1 MNKKKVDLLLI
12 NPPFHRRN
20 GSGSIFPLGLG
31 YIIAA
36 AKKEGYTCDV
46 INGYSMID
54 SYANESLSDFE
65 IKLQNLLETY
75 DPVLVGIGPCITT
88 QLRALQIIAR
98 CCLTIYGDDRVYA
111 GGPLASI
118 DGQEWLF
125 FELLRIRYIVKG
137 DGEEAICQMIRCLK
151 NGGSL
156 AQCNY
161 VSRSGY
167 LYRNEVA
174 DINKLA
180 FPERP
185 YLMENVF
192 SLRRKHNDSVL
203 SASMVTL
210 RGCKYRCHYC
220 VSGNMNYQ
228 KFRKRSNANIV
239 AEMQFLA
246 TNYQI
251 NDIIF
256 YDDCFFSN
264 PESIYQD
271 VSDFCTALIERNLSL
286 TWQMELRCDA
296 FLRLREIDFV
306 LLKNAGCRQI
316 NLGIE
321 KTYVAGLQKLGKNI
335 PLHGLAEHI
344 KFMKDCSGIQAAGT
358 FILGGKNETETE
370 VLEVIEKSTTLNLDF
385 AHYNPLFVYPG
396 TPLYKEYFTNDI
408 SERKW
413 VDYLLKDSWPWGEIV
428 YENENLSREMILN
441 LTEKA
446 YERFY
451 ADSPYKDNEM
461 VKDRFRLGIS
471 I

>member
-203 SASMVTL
+203 SASMVTS

-321 KTYVAGLQKLGKNI
+321 KTSV
-335 PLHGLAEHI
+335 
-344 KFMKDCSGIQAAGT
+344 S
-358 FILGGKNETETE
+358 
-370 VLEVIEKSTTLNLDF
+370 
-385 AHYNPLFVYPG
+385 
-396 TPLYKEYFTNDI
+396 
-408 SERKW
+408 
-413 VDYLLKDSWPWGEIV
+413 
-428 YENENLSREMILN
+428 
-441 LTEKA
+441 
-446 YERFY
+446 
-451 ADSPYKDNEM
+451 
-461 VKDRFRLGIS
+461 
-471 I
+471 

>member
-203 SASMVTL
+203 SASMVTS

-306 LLKNAGCRQI
+306 LLK
-316 NLGIE
+316 
-321 KTYVAGLQKLGKNI
+321 
-335 PLHGLAEHI
+335 
-344 KFMKDCSGIQAAGT
+344 MQAA
-358 FILGGKNETETE
+358 
-370 VLEVIEKSTTLNLDF
+370 
-385 AHYNPLFVYPG
+385 A
-396 TPLYKEYFTNDI
+396 
-408 SERKW
+408 R
-413 VDYLLKDSWPWGEIV
+413 
-428 YENENLSREMILN
+428 
-441 LTEKA
+441 
-446 YERFY
+446 
-451 ADSPYKDNEM
+451 
-461 VKDRFRLGIS
+461 
-471 I
+471 

>member
-167 LYRNEVA
+167 PDFSAL
-174 DINKLA
+174 
-180 FPERP
+180 
-185 YLMENVF
+185 
-192 SLRRKHNDSVL
+192 SLR
-203 SASMVTL
+203 
-210 RGCKYRCHYC
+210 
-220 VSGNMNYQ
+220 SG
-228 KFRKRSNANIV
+228 
-239 AEMQFLA
+239 
-246 TNYQI
+246 
-251 NDIIF
+251 
-256 YDDCFFSN
+256 
-264 PESIYQD
+264 
-271 VSDFCTALIERNLSL
+271 
-286 TWQMELRCDA
+286 
-296 FLRLREIDFV
+296 
-306 LLKNAGCRQI
+306 
-316 NLGIE
+316 
-321 KTYVAGLQKLGKNI
+321 
-335 PLHGLAEHI
+335 
-344 KFMKDCSGIQAAGT
+344 
-358 FILGGKNETETE
+358 
-370 VLEVIEKSTTLNLDF
+370 
-385 AHYNPLFVYPG
+385 
-396 TPLYKEYFTNDI
+396 LYKN
-408 SERKW
+408 
-413 VDYLLKDSWPWGEIV
+413 
-428 YENENLSREMILN
+428 
-441 LTEKA
+441 
-446 YERFY
+446 Y
-451 ADSPYKDNEM
+451 AVE
-461 VKDRFRLGIS
+461 
-471 I
+471 

>member
-167 LYRNEVA
+167 AFVSILKEVCSQRGHFTYITDNCRPA
-174 DINKLA
+174 NLRYYNA
-180 FPERP
+180 FSAYLSILNRLTISVDDFLRQFVVSNGEANLVRLIDQSTICCGDARKMSWVDNQSVDLILTSPP
-185 YLMENVF
+185 YLCAQDYIKTMRLNNLFFPNEGF
-192 SLRRKHNDSVL
+192 DKLPGQEIGSR
-203 SASMVTL
+203 AS
-210 RGCKYRCHYC
+210 
-220 VSGNMNYQ
+220 
-228 KFRKRSNANIV
+228 RKRKNGPEVVNK
-239 AEMQFLA
+239 
-246 TNYQI
+246 
-251 NDIIF
+251 F
-256 YDDCFFSN
+256 YDDMRAFCGEAERVLKKNKFFCLIIGQGKAKAIEGHDTIGELSTMIIQDFGFQK
-264 PESIYQD
+264 IYET
-271 VSDFCTALIERNLSL
+271 SRTIGYKWNR
-286 TWQMELRCDA
+286 
-296 FLRLREIDFV
+296 
-306 LLKNAGCRQI
+306 
-316 NLGIE
+316 
-321 KTYVAGLQKLGKNI
+321 
-335 PLHGLAEHI
+335 
-344 KFMKDCSGIQAAGT
+344 
-358 FILGGKNETETE
+358 LGG
-370 VLEVIEKSTTLNLDF
+370 VDHEKIIIF
-385 AHYNPLFVYPG
+385 Q
-396 TPLYKEYFTNDI
+396 K
-408 SERKW
+408 K
-413 VDYLLKDSWPWGEIV
+413 
-428 YENENLSREMILN
+428 
-441 LTEKA
+441 
-446 YERFY
+446 
-451 ADSPYKDNEM
+451 
-461 VKDRFRLGIS
+461 
-471 I
+471 